1 MGVIVNVK
9 RFLVQS
15 KIFLKSKSSL
25 FNKKPLLLGVI
36 LFTLL
41 ISGYGCG
48 RDSDTVIVDFTK
60 RMVVERPD
68 EMSPERPTF
77 KVAVGAMISPKETF
91 VSYRQLLDYISRKL
105 GREVE
110 LVQRKTYQEINEL
123 LGQGQIDLAFIC
135 SGPYVTGKEKYGFE
149 LVATP
154 QVQGSHF
161 YRSYLIV
168 NKGSSYNRLE
178 DLKGRVFAFTDP
190 NSNTGKLVPTYWL
203 SQMGERP
210 ETFFGKTI
218 YTYSHDNSTLAVA
231 RALVDG
237 AAIDGLIWEYYHQKN
252 PVFTARTK
260 IIKKSDPY
268 GIPPLVASGNL
279 RKELKARIRQ
289 LLLSMHEEPEGER
302 ILHELMIDR
311 FVTPKE
317 EWYDSI
323 RQMLSG
329 LRPG

>member
-1 MGVIVNVK
+1 MKVHLF
-9 RFLVQS
+9 FLNS
-15 KIFLKSKSSL
+15 EIFLIYRSIP
-25 FNKKPLLLGVI
+25 FNKINSIFGVV
-36 LFTLL
+36 LACLL
-41 ISGYGCG
+41 ISSYGCG
-48 RDSDTVIVDFTK
+48 RDSDRVVVDFTK
-60 RMVVERPD
+60 RLVVERPD
-68 EMSPERPTF
+68 EVSPERPTF
-77 KVAVGAMISPKETF
+77 KIAVGAMISPKETF
-91 VSYRQLLDYISRKL
+91 VSYRQLLDYISGKL

-149 LVATP
+149 LLAVP
-154 QVQGSHF
+154 QVQGSHS
-161 YRSYLIV
+161 YLSYLIV
-168 NKGSSYNRLE
+168 NKESPFNRLE
-178 DLKGRVFAFTDP
+178 DLRGRVFAFTDP
-190 NSNTGKLVPTYWL
+190 NSNSGKLVPTYWL
-203 SQMGERP
+203 KQMGERP

-237 AAIDGLIWEYYHQKN
+237 AAIDSLIWEYYHHKN
-252 PVFTARTK
+252 PVFTARTR

-268 GIPPLVASGNL
+268 GIPPLVASKNL
-279 RKELKARIRQ
+279 SRELKARIRQ

-302 ILHELMIDR
+302 ILKELMIDR
-311 FVTPKE
+311 FVIAKE

-323 RQMLSG
+323 RQILTG

>member
-1 MGVIVNVK
+1 VK

-15 KIFLKSKSSL
+15 KVFLKSNASL
-25 FNKKPLLLGVI
+25 FNKTQLLLGVI
-36 LFTLL
+36 LATLL
-41 ISGYGCG
+41 VSSYGCG
-48 RDSDTVIVDFTK
+48 RDSDTVIVDFNK
-60 RMVVERPD
+60 RMAVERPD

-91 VSYRQLLDYISRKL
+91 VSYRQLLDYISGKL

-123 LGQGQIDLAFIC
+123 LGLGQIDLAFIC

-149 LVATP
+149 LLATP

-161 YRSYLIV
+161 YQSYLIV
-168 NKGSSYNRLE
+168 NKESHFNRLE

-237 AAIDGLIWEYYHQKN
+237 AAIDGLIWEYYHHKN

-268 GIPPLVASGNL
+268 GIPPFVASKNL
-279 RKELKARIRQ
+279 SQELKARIRQ
-289 LLLSMHEEPEGER
+289 FLLSMHEEPEGER
-302 ILHELMIDR
+302 ILKELMIDR
-311 FVTPKE
+311 FVAPKDV
-317 EWYDSI
+317 WYDSI

>member
-1 MGVIVNVK
+1 VK
-9 RFLVQS
+9 RFLIQS
-15 KIFLKSKSSL
+15 KVFLKSNSSP
-25 FNKKPLLLGVI
+25 FNKTHLLFRVI
-36 LFTLL
+36 LATLL
-41 ISGYGCG
+41 ISSYGCG
-48 RDSDTVIVDFTK
+48 RDSDTVVVDFTK
-60 RMVVERPD
+60 RMVVDRPD

-91 VSYRQLLDYISRKL
+91 VSYRQLLDYISGKL

-123 LGQGQIDLAFIC
+123 LGLGQIDLAFIC

-149 LVATP
+149 LLATP

-168 NKGSSYNRLE
+168 NKESPFHRLE

-190 NSNTGKLVPTYWL
+190 KSNTGKLVPTYWL
-203 SQMGERP
+203 TQMGEKP

-237 AAIDGLIWEYYHQKN
+237 AAIDGLIWEYYHNKN

-268 GIPPLVASGNL
+268 GIPPFVASKNL
-279 RKELKARIRQ
+279 SQGLKTRIRQ
-289 LLLSMHEEPEGER
+289 LLLSMHEEAEGES
-302 ILHELMIDR
+302 ILSDLMIDR

-317 EWYDSI
+317 EWYDGI
-323 RQMLSG
+323 RQMLSR
-329 LRPG
+329 L